1 MIYLQL
7 FIQFFYIGVFSFGGG
22 YATLPFLF
30 DISEKFAWYSLD
42 ELNNMLAVASIT
54 PGPVGINMATF
65 AGFKTAGILG
75 SLLAT
80 TAIVLPSLIFVVLI
94 SKMLNHFCENIYVK
108 SVISVLKPLGC
119 GLLTA
124 VGVNLFINEFFAE
137 NFNILNFIFCFT
149 LIIISLFKH
158 KSAIFYLSA
167 GALWGIVINF
177 LFIR

>member
-1 MIYLQL
+1 MIYLYL
-7 FIQFFYIGVFSFGGG
+7 FLQFFNIGVFSFGGG

-30 DISEKFAWYSLD
+30 DISEKFGWYTLD
-42 ELNNMLAVASIT
+42 ELNNMLAVASVT

-80 TAIVLPSLIFVVLI
+80 TAIILPSIIFVVII
-94 SKMLNHFCENIYVK
+94 SKFLNRFCENIYVK

-124 VGVNLFINEFFAE
+124 VGVNLFINEFFKG
-137 NFNILNFIFCFT
+137 NFNALNFLFCIT
-149 LIIISLFKH
+149 LIIISIFRH
-158 KSAIFYLSA
+158 KSPIFYLGA
-167 GALWGIVINF
+167 GALWGLMILYFKI
-177 LFIR
+177 